1 MVASARRLLYP
12 PQRIFHR
19 RSVSPSYTAH
29 QVTGADGAAFE
40 AWCLSNPQP
49 KGRLVVCHGYWAD
62 RFQVLGIADALQR
75 RGFEVWLL
83 ELRGHGAR
91 PGPFTFGLKEAQ
103 DVQLVLDWAN
113 QGATGRLPVGLLGW
127 SIGGMVMCHVARRN
141 QHVRAVVLD
150 STYGEF
156 FPVLARSMQRLYR
169 MPPFPWV
176 RLTWW
181 ALSLGLRRDLSRMDP
196 LRIAPALHQPL
207 LAIQGQ
213 ADRRVEAAWA
223 HQLFE
228 RWAGPKE
235 QWTAP
240 DVGHVGMFAHFP
252 QEYGDRVSAFFERY
266 LVVSS

>member
-1 MVASARRLLYP
+1 MVASASRLLYP

-19 RSVSPSYTAH
+19 RSVAPVYTSHALR
-29 QVTGADGAAFE
+29 APDGAAFE
-40 AWCLSNPQP
+40 AWCLTAPLP
-49 KGRLVVCHGYWAD
+49 KGRVVMCHGYWAD
-62 RFQVLGIADALQR
+62 RFQILGIADALQA
-75 RGFEVWLL
+75 RGYEVWLM

-103 DVQLVLDWAN
+103 DVNVVLAFAN
-113 QGATGRLPVGLLGW
+113 QGATGGLPVGLLGW
-127 SIGGMVMCHVARRN
+127 SIGGMVMCHVARN
-141 QHVRAVVLD
+141 NPEVRAVVLD

-181 ALSLGLRRDLSRMDP
+181 ALSLRLRQDLSRLDP
-196 LRIAPALHQPL
+196 LRLAPLLHQPL

-213 ADRRVEAAWA
+213 ADRRVEEAWA
-223 HQLFE
+223 QQLFDS
-228 RWAGPKE
+228 WAGPKE
-235 QWTAP
+235 QWTAS

-252 QEYGDRVSAFFERY
+252 QEYGERVAAFFARH
-266 LVVSS
+266 LVL